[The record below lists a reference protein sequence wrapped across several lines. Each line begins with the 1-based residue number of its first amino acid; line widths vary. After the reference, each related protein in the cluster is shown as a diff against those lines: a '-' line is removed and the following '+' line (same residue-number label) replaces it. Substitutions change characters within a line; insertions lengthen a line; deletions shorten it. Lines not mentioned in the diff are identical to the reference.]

1 MAHVSSFPPIVGRS
15 PRTLI
20 LGTMPGTASLHAQ
33 QYYAHPRNAFWG
45 ILADLLGFDARLDY
59 AARTRRLV
67 DADIAVWDV
76 LRSCKRPGS
85 LDSKIEA
92 ASVVANDFDTFFARH
107 PSIERVCFNGAAAEA
122 LYRRHVVHTLAPT
135 TRPRYVRLPSTSP
148 ANASVPVTEK
158 VRLWRV
164 AILADATARRSSAS
178 PTSNR

>member
-1 MAHVSSFPPIVGRS
+1 MAHVSSFPPIVGGS

-45 ILADLLGFDARLDY
+45 ILADLLGFDAGLDY

-85 LDSKIEA
+85 LDSRIDP
-92 ASVVANDFDTFFARH
+92 ASVIANDFDTFFARH
-107 PSIERVCFNGAAAEA
+107 PTIARVCFNGAAAET
-122 LYRRHVVHTLAPT
+122 LYRHHVLHTLALE
-135 TRPRYVRLPSTSP
+135 TRRQYVRLPSTSP
-148 ANASVPVTEK
+148 ANASVPVAEK
-158 VRLWRV
+158 VRLWRAAV
-164 AILADATARRSSAS
+164 LTDA
-178 PTSNR
+178 PT